1 MLPRSHPTDKS
12 ALSRFVLAS
21 AAALMLAAPLV
32 TLAPSIAVAQEGP
45 LRIEITDGVA
55 EPMPIAVAPFFDDG
69 NAGDMVAQVQKVVV
83 DDLTGT
89 GLFREIPASAQIARP
104 DSFEAPVAYDDWRAI
119 NAEALVTG
127 AVSVEGDRVTVKF
140 RLFDVFSGQPLG
152 DGMQFDATQS
162 SWRRAAHKAADQVY
176 SRLTGE
182 EPYFDSRVAFVNE
195 TGPKDARRKRIGL
208 MDYDGAN
215 QAMVTGDETLV
226 LSPHLSRD
234 GRQLLYTSYRSGFP
248 RLVIVDVA
256 SLQQRD
262 LPTEGDTMVFG
273 ARFSPDGRWI
283 LYSRESAGNTD
294 IWLMEPGSGTG
305 RPLVAGPAIETS
317 ASFSPDGR
325 QIVYESDESGTQQL
339 YVMPTDGSAEAT
351 RITFG
356 DGRYSTPA
364 WSPKGDLIAFTR
376 QQGNQFYIGVMKPDG
391 SDEKI
396 LTQSFLDEG
405 PSWAP
410 NGRVVMFTRET
421 PGGNGVAR
429 LHSVDVTGRNMR
441 PLDIQGAASDPDW
454 GPLEP

>member
-12 ALSRFVLAS
+12 ALRRFLLTS

-32 TLAPSIAVAQEGP
+32 SLGPNLAVAQDGP

-55 EPMPIAVAPFFDDG
+55 EPMPIAIAPFFDDG
-69 NAGDMVAQVQKVVV
+69 NAGAMVAQVQKVVI

-89 GLFREIPASAQIARP
+89 GLFREIPAGAQIARP

-127 AVSVEGDRVTVKF
+127 AVSVDGDRVTVKF

-226 LSPHLSRD
+226 LSPHFSRD
-234 GRQLLYTSYRSGFP
+234 GRRLLYTSYRSGFP
-248 RLVIVDVA
+248 RLVMVDVA
-256 SLQQRD
+256 SLQQRE

-283 LYSRESAGNTD
+283 VYSREEDGNTD
-294 IWLMEPGSGTG
+294 IWLMDPGSGTG

-317 ASFSPDGR
+317 PSFSPDGR

-339 YVMPTDGSAEAT
+339 YVMPADGSAEAT

-441 PLDIQGAASDPDW
+441 PLDIKGAASDPDW